1 MVEMT
6 TRLSEIFMA
15 EATSL
20 MRELDRVMGL
30 RDLAL
35 KSLSPFGKRLKDFF
49 GRKTMKAYINPPLRN
64 ELIYRFVSK
73 STEHQ
78 VSAGDCRKIA
88 RP

>member
-49 GRKTMKAYINPPLRN
+49 GRKTRKAATR
-64 ELIYRFVSK
+64 K
-73 STEHQ
+73 SGNLSSEEQ
-78 VSAGDCRKIA
+78 IR
-88 RP
+88 